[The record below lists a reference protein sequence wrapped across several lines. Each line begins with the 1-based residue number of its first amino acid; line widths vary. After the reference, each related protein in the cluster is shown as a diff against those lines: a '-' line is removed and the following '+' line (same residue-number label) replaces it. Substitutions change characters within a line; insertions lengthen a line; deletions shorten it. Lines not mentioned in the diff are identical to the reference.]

1 MADATETELIG
12 VTLPSKWIKQ
22 IDVKIKDDP
31 MTNRQ
36 DYIRNLIKKDLEVK
50 A

>member
-12 VTLPSKWIKQ
+12 VTLPKKWIKQ
-22 IDVKIKDDP
+22 IDEKIKDDP

-36 DYIRNLIKKDLEVK
+36 DFIRNVIKKELEVK
-50 A
+50 C